1 MTSLELLKKACD
13 LNGQR
18 KVAKS
23 INRSAT
29 TINQTLNGTYP
40 NPEPIL
46 EMIRLA
52 YGHLDSN
59 DTQCPT
65 LGVIHPQTCERYRE
79 WAMSEKVHPDRLYR
93 EVKDKCTSCTIGG
106 KQ

>member
-1 MTSLELLKKACD
+1 MDSLELLKKACN
-13 LNGQR
+13 LYGQR

-23 INRSAT
+23 IARSAT

-52 YGHLDSN
+52 YGHLDST

-65 LGVIHPQTCERYRE
+65 LGAIHPQTCERYRE
-79 WAMSEKVHPDRLYR
+79 WAMMNKVHPDRLYR
-93 EVKDKCTSCTIGG
+93 EVKEQCATCTMGG
-106 KQ
+106 RG